1 MGKRQFPEG
10 KNDKNREWMLAGQEA
25 INVHLPIFAF
35 VGQMTRLADYQ
46 QKYTTE
52 EKMMY

>member
-1 MGKRQFPEG
+1 MELSDRNRGEGLHTMGKRQFPEG

-35 VGQMTRLADYQ
+35 VG
-46 QKYTTE
+46 
-52 EKMMY
+52 